1 MESTD
6 KLTPEDWERLDRG
19 ETVKRDGLAFA
30 FERESRMVHVWR
42 EGTMDSWWC
51 ALGANEGP
59 VPAAVV
65 REVEDVAREFRATR
79 RVLDRL
85 TVA

>member
-30 FERESRMVHVWR
+30 FERESPMVHVWR
-42 EGTMDSWWC
+42 EG
-51 ALGANEGP
+51 P
-59 VPAAVV
+59 VV
-65 REVEDVAREFRATR
+65 REDEDVAREFRATR